1 MQVQKLNNDL
11 MNEYMSPILN
21 EYLEMIESLLNKNAR
36 YSNLSIHAL

>member
-36 YSNLSIHAL
+36 YSNLSIYAL

>member
-36 YSNLSIHAL
+36 YSNLSINAL

>member
-21 EYLEMIESLLNKNAR
+21 EYLEMIEILLNKNAR
-36 YSNLSIHAL
+36 YSNLSINEL

>member
-21 EYLEMIESLLNKNAR
+21 EYLEMIEGFLNKNAR
-36 YSNLSIHAL
+36 YSNLSMYAF